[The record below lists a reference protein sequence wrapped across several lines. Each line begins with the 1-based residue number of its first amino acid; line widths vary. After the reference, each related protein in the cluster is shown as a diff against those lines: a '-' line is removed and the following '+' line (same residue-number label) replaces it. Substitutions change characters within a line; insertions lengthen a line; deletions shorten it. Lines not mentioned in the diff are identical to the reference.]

1 MTKSPT
7 STLLACI
14 IALLSACTATPMTHA
29 ERERQARAEE
39 QRRID
44 VINRGR

>member
-1 MTKSPT
+1 MKKSAT
-7 STLLACI
+7 FTLLAGI
-14 IALLSACTATPMTHA
+14 IALLSGCMATPMSDA

-44 VINRGR
+44 ALNRGP